1 MPRASARP
9 VWEMLDEHEY
19 VHRFRIFWERL
30 WRDERPEAIERRLSV
45 EGKRPTLEEV
55 SDLTKLWQM
64 LSLRLHGRGASSNR
78 MSQHI
83 SWGEFQLAFGASW
96 HAMVIKRIFD
106 IIDGDGDGQISFEDF
121 ARGLF
126 PMVSKKASQDD
137 KLHFLFQCLD
147 LDGSSAISR
156 EDLLVHLHMYAG
168 TSLLREDCEFSP
180 EQLEGVITATFAEA
194 ELDDN
199 GHIDGTGF
207 AKLLRS
213 QPRLLR
219 QLEERLCLNVNKT
232 MANLIIGLDE
242 SWLEIGARPNRSH
255 DRSLAS
261 IASSS
266 AGTSSSSAF
275 STVPGMTFCEACA
288 QQQWLRR
295 CCQCFRAPTPRE
307 RRRTWDC
314 CFRHVRW
321 RWRERQEYVPTLVV
335 IVP

>member
-1 MPRASARP
+1 MRAAARRP

-19 VHRFRIFWERL
+19 VHRLRIFWERL
-30 WRDERPEAIERRLSV
+30 WRDQRPEVVERRLSV
-45 EGKRPTLEEV
+45 EGKRPTPEEV
-55 SDLTKLWQM
+55 GDLTKLWLM
-64 LSLRLHGRGASSNR
+64 LSLRLHGRGASPNR
-78 MSQHI
+78 MSQRI

-106 IIDGDGDGQISFEDF
+106 IIDGDGDGQISFDDF

-126 PMVSKKASQDD
+126 PLVSTKASQDD

-168 TSLLREDCEFSP
+168 ASLLPEDCEFSP

-199 GHIDGTGF
+199 GHIGGSGF
-207 AKLLRS
+207 AKLLRA

-219 QLEERLCLNVNKT
+219 RLEERLCLNVNKT

-242 SWLEIGARPNRSH
+242 TWLEIGARPNRSH
-255 DRSLAS
+255 ERSLAS
-261 IASSS
+261 VASSS
-266 AGTSSSSAF
+266 GGASSPPAF
-275 STVPGMTFCEACA
+275 SAMPGMPFFEACA
-288 QQQWLRR
+288 QPHSSRS
-295 CCQCFRAPTPRE
+295 CCQCLRAPTPRE